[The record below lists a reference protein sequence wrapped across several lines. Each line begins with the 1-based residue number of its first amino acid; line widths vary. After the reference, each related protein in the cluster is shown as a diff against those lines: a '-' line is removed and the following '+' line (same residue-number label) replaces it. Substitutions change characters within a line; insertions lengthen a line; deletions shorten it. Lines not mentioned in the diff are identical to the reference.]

1 VGVEQYKCLG
11 EMIENPRTLTQPKTL
26 RNLFDPTFLI
36 FCNRNGGKDSKQYE
50 PTRGDD
56 LCKCTMSQV
65 MTRKSN
71 KQLYQIL
78 EEELVCVNVNHFEK
92 IAKGFIR

>member
-1 VGVEQYKCLG
+1 
-11 EMIENPRTLTQPKTL
+11 
-26 RNLFDPTFLI
+26 
-36 FCNRNGGKDSKQYE
+36 
-50 PTRGDD
+50 
-56 LCKCTMSQV
+56 

-71 KQLYQIL
+71 EQLYQIL